1 MLEKRQHKATL
12 SEQQISVG
20 KISGVFGIKGWVKV
34 FSFTDPRENILTY
47 SPWLLKKNDETKTVT
62 IVDGQ
67 LQGKTIVAQLADI
80 NDRDQAESLM
90 GWDILISQSQLP
102 KAAKGEYYWSDL
114 IGLNVE
120 TVDGVALGVVDS
132 LLETGANDVLIV
144 HGERER
150 VIPFLQGQTIVNVD
164 LDAGRIIADWDP
176 EF

>member
-1 MLEKRQHKATL
+1 LSAQQH
-12 SEQQISVG
+12 INVG

-47 SPWLLKKNDETKTVT
+47 SPWLLKKDDETKTVN

-67 LQGKTIVAQLADI
+67 LQGKTIVAQLDGV
-80 NDRDQAESLM
+80 NDRDQAASLM
-90 GWDILISQSQLP
+90 GWDIFITQDQLP

-114 IGLNVE
+114 IGLTVE
-120 TVDGVALGVVDS
+120 TIDGVQLGVVDS

-144 HGERER
+144 QGERER
-150 VIPFLQGQTIVNVD
+150 VIPFLQGQTIINVE
-164 LDAGRIIADWDP
+164 LDAGRIIVDWDP